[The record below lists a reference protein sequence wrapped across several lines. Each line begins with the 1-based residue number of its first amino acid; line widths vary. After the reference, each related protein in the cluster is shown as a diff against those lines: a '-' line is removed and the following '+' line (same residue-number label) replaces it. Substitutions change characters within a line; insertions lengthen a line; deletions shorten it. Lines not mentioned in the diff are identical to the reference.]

1 MEKVILVNIGEKKK
15 LKELFGVTY
24 PTVRKALRGDAS
36 TPLLIQI
43 REAAIK
49 RGGVEVE
56 EAKKESDK

>member
-15 LKELFGVTY
+15 LKELFGVSY
-24 PTVRKALRGDAS
+24 PTVRKALRGEAS

-49 RGGVEVE
+49 RGGAEVDRPE
-56 EAKKESDK
+56 K